1 LSNGLV
7 STFSLAK
14 KPHKY
19 RMAQIVSVSLKTV
32 CKDDPFKV
40 NLGPEFGSSDSMAT
54 CPLQFTA
61 DNVKTMRIVGQFSDS
76 LTKDLETAKAN
87 LSNHVKVGPRILL
100 SPPIPAARPL
110 SSPLSIS
117 GSCALLCP
125 GASLPAPPMVTV
137 NTVLCLRVKIDDLN
151 LTSQITPSLHPLL
164 PLLSPALTRCCRHRH

>member
-61 DNVKTMRIVGQFSDS
+61 NNVKTMRIVGQFSDS

-87 LSNHVKVGPRILL
+87 LSNHVKVGPF
-100 SPPIPAARPL
+100 
-110 SSPLSIS
+110 
-117 GSCALLCP
+117 
-125 GASLPAPPMVTV
+125 SLPFPLPARFLPHFPSQDPVPCSA
-137 NTVLCLRVKIDDLN
+137 LARRSLR
-151 LTSQITPSLHPLL
+151 P
-164 PLLSPALTRCCRHRH
+164 RW